1 MRVES
6 NISRNAPADGQ
17 QEHWDGEASTGH
29 VLKPGE
35 LDLSHIV
42 HHYRFRFGFWRKIPY
57 FIY

>member
-29 VLKPGE
+29 VSPKLQANAPT
-35 LDLSHIV
+35 IA
-42 HHYRFRFGFWRKIPY
+42 R
-57 FIY
+57 